1 MYTICLDM
9 LLGTLHIQMAG
20 WRGINSLPL
29 NYSRWTEQS
38 GAHQTCSMPW
48 PRELTVEVCSS

>member
-1 MYTICLDM
+1 M